1 VFDKLKK
8 RITTASVLAVPDNKH
23 KFQIEVDVLEYDIGE
38 VLSQQQTNSF
48 WQPIVFISQALNK
61 IEKNYVLRP

>member
-8 RITTASVLAVPDNKH
+8 RMTTASVLAVPDNKH
-23 KFQIEVDVLEYDIGE
+23 KFQIEVDVLGYAIGR

-61 IEKNYVLRP
+61 IERNYML